1 MVNKIFKVIGF
12 IVLFICLTVLTQI
25 GGLVLLGAI
34 PLFRFINKKVEKGIK
49 RKLLKPLI
57 FIALYLFVSIILV
70 PVIAK
75 PLGRVPMPVFENKH
89 LKPLNLFTCILNRH
103 YVRPKLR
110 QSLEDVAESMEHKYP
125 GTVTAYLDA
134 NFPFI
139 YKFPLYP
146 HLSHSDGKKID
157 LAFFY
162 IDSKT
167 KIEINKSAPSFI
179 GYGVY
184 EGPKKGETNMPE
196 KCSKLGFWQY
206 SYLHYFVPQWKKDD
220 LIFDQKRTKQLIL
233 LLVNDKRI
241 GKMFIE
247 PHLKE
252 RMQLTNRKI
261 RFHGCIAVRHDDHI
275 HVQIK

>member
-1 MVNKIFKVIGF
+1 MVNKIIKIIGF
-12 IVLFICLTVLTQI
+12 IILIIVLTVFTQV
-25 GGLVLLGAI
+25 GGLVLLATI
-34 PLFRFINKKVEKGIK
+34 PTFHLVNKKLEKGVK
-49 RKLLKPLI
+49 RKIVKPLI
-57 FIALYLFVSIILV
+57 FIAFYLFVTFLIV
-70 PVIAK
+70 PLLAK
-75 PLGRVPMPVFENKH
+75 PFGRVPMPVYGNAN
-89 LKPLNLFTCILNRH
+89 LKPLNIFTCILNRH

-110 QSLEDVAESMEHKYP
+110 QSLEDVAEKMERNYP
-125 GTVTAYLDA
+125 GTVIAYLDA

-162 IDSKT
+162 IDSST
-167 KIEINKSAPSFI
+167 KVQLNKSAPSFI

-184 EGPKKGETNMPE
+184 EDPQKGETNMP
-196 KCSKLGFWQY
+196 KQCAKLGYWQY

-220 LIFDQKRTKQLIL
+220 MIFDQKRTKQLIL
-233 LLVNDKRI
+233 LLVNDQRI

-252 RMQLTNRKI
+252 RMKLSSKKI
-261 RFHGCIAVRHDDHI
+261 RFHGCNAVRHDDHI